1 MVEVLVVGLSARAL
15 SQSARAAGHLPLA
28 ADLFCDL
35 DTQDAAERSVRI
47 DCDLER
53 GFEWAPLATALETLA
68 AGREP
73 VGIACGSGFEDR
85 PDLLDRLAERW
96 PLLGNVGD
104 TVARVTN
111 PAGLA
116 ELCER
121 CRIPHPRWSSAPQGL
136 GWLSKQV
143 GGAGGSHVGSEGQG
157 ENRFWQERVDGEPV
171 SALILANGDG
181 AIVLGFS
188 TQWSDPSPNAPFR
201 YGGAARPAHLSPET
215 EAALADAARKIA
227 EAARLVGLNSVDFL
241 VSAEGWHLIEVNPRP
256 GATLDIF
263 RPAVGSLF
271 ALHVEACRGRLPSS
285 SVPAFAGAAAARIIY
300 ASRDVTR
307 VPKFAWPDWAAD
319 RQPPGTALRVGAPVC
334 TVLAE
339 ASTPAEARRLVEAR
353 GKTVAAALGAG

>member
-1 MVEVLVVGLSARAL
+1 MAEVLVVGLSARAL
-15 SQSARAAGHLPLA
+15 SQSARAGGYLPLA

-35 DTQDAAERSVRI
+35 DTQEAAERSVRI
-47 DCDLER
+47 ECDLDR
-53 GFEWAPLATALETLA
+53 GLEWTPLAAALEGLA
-68 AGREP
+68 DGRDP
-73 VGIACGSGFEDR
+73 IGVACGSGFEDR
-85 PDLLDRLAERW
+85 PHLQHLLAERW
-96 PLLGNVGD
+96 PLLGNTGD
-104 TVARVTN
+104 AVALVSD
-111 PAGLA
+111 PACLA

-121 CRIPHPRWSSAPQGL
+121 CRIPHPRWSRAPQGL

-143 GGAGGSHVGSEGQG
+143 GGAGGAHVGSEGQG
-157 ENRFWQERVDGEPV
+157 ENRYWQDRVDGEPV

-201 YGGAARPAHLSPET
+201 YGGAVRPAHLSPEI

-227 EAARLVGLNSVDFL
+227 EAVRLVGLNSVDFL

-271 ALHVEACRGRLPSS
+271 ALHVDACRGKLPSS
-285 SVPAFAGAAAARIIY
+285 LPAFAGAAAARIVY
-300 ASRDVTR
+300 ASRDVPR
-307 VPKFAWPDWAAD
+307 VPDFAWPDWTAD